1 MPRRRPLA
9 LLALLAALVLLSAVA
24 ALSVGAADVGFWDAA
39 AVLFDRLLGRP
50 LPPDLPSVVILAV
63 RLPRLLAAL
72 VVGAGL
78 AVAGLIFQGLLRNG
92 LAEPF
97 TLGISSGA
105 AVGALATYLLGVS
118 GSVTTPTAAFLGALA
133 TVGLVVMVARPRI
146 GLETDAIIL
155 AGIIVNA
162 LFSAV
167 MIFLLAISAPNQL
180 HSFFFWLTGNLG
192 AVQLGALGMVAPVV
206 GAGLVAAAYF
216 GWELNALAAGE
227 EIAGRVGIRVAQT
240 QWMLFILGS
249 LLTAVVVSC
258 SGTIGFI
265 GLVVPHL
272 GRLLWGGSD
281 HRALIWICALLG
293 GVFTVAS
300 DTLARTLLAPQEL
313 PIGVITAF
321 VGAPFFIALVWRRA
335 R

>member
-1 MPRRRPLA
+1 MKQRRTWL
-9 LLALLAALVLLSAVA
+9 LLAILTLVLFGVA
-24 ALSVGAADVGFWDAA
+24 AISLSVGAAGVGPGDAA
-39 AVLFDRLLGRP
+39 AVLLAKLLGRP
-50 LPPDLPSVVILAV
+50 LAPDLPSAVILAV

-72 VVGAGL
+72 LVGAGL

-92 LAEPF
+92 LAEPY

-105 AVGALATYLLGVS
+105 AVGALTTYLLGVP
-118 GSVTTPTAAFLGALA
+118 GPIVTPLLAFVGALA
-133 TVGLVVMVARPRI
+133 TVGLVVIVARPRI
-146 GLETDAIIL
+146 ELETDAIIL

-167 MIFLLAISAPNQL
+167 MIFLLAISAPNQM

-192 AVQLGALGMVAPVV
+192 AVRMSSLAVAAPPIGAAL
-206 GAGLVAAAYF
+206 LAAAYF

-227 EIAGRVGIRVAQT
+227 EIAGRVGIRVAAT
-240 QWMLFILGS
+240 QWTLFLLGS
-249 LLTAVVVSC
+249 LLTALVVSF

-272 GRLLWGGSD
+272 GRLLWGSD
-281 HRALIWICALLG
+281 HRALVWICVLLG
-293 GVFTVAS
+293 GAFTVVS
-300 DTLARTLLAPQEL
+300 DTVARTVLAPQEL
-313 PIGVITAF
+313 PIGVVTAF
-321 VGAPFFIALVWRRA
+321 VGAPFFIALVWRRS